1 MQIGPIGTSQ
11 VVSIER
17 AHPWEADIST
27 LQIEASIRRGH
38 HEIEV
43 FSSLLIG

>member
-1 MQIGPIGTSQ
+1 MQIGPSVQAGSFR
-11 VVSIER
+11 SIY
-17 AHPWEADIST
+17 T
-27 LQIEASIRRGH
+27 LQTEASNRRGH